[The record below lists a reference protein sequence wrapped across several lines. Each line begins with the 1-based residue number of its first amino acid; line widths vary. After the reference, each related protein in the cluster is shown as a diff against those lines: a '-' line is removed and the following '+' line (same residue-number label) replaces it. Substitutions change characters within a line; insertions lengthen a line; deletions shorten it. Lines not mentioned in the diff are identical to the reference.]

1 MTRQLLGLFGIVLA
15 VFGLANDWSWLI
27 WTAAAVMGA
36 SIVWRI
42 VAARAG
48 GAASRRDGPPE
59 S

>member
-15 VFGLANDWSWLI
+15 VFGLANNWAWLI

-36 SIVWRI
+36 SVIWRI
-42 VAARAG
+42 
-48 GAASRRDGPPE
+48 AASRSGRAESDGSGPPE